1 MTGNDVSIHINVSA
15 ANSDDP
21 SLEEIQ
27 NSACRRLSQISTQSA
42 AAKRRSKAQPSN
54 VVRRASASPHPE
66 HRASL
71 IAPSEPSEGSAHN
84 DLRRRSSTA
93 IRRSFVA
100 TVQEIE
106 ELLLQDKQTSTLQA
120 GGGFGTTSATLSVAD
135 TTAAASSLHSSHCL
149 SPNVAIHGKGTLLD
163 QRWIANAA
171 ASLRHEIKQL
181 HAQLQEREVTQDVM
195 IGQAKGDDSIE
206 LLNDEIDGLR
216 DAIQREEQRQESL
229 LGDQR
234 ALQESIENMKT
245 TVRGERFARNSVQ
258 NLLFE
263 QSALL
268 DRLRRRAARREG
280 STTEESQSLLRDA
293 ITAAG
298 SADASFDW
306 CKWLHQ
312 RDDDMDEEEALELV
326 KHLAA
331 TVKEQLEVNIPN
343 HVAALSEEEE
353 TLAKGIAEA
362 RNRAAELLEADEII
376 SMRIHAI
383 QNALQFV

>member
-15 ANSDDP
+15 AYSDDP

-71 IAPSEPSEGSAHN
+71 IPPSEPSEGSVHN
-84 DLRRRSSTA
+84 DFRRRSSTA
-93 IRRSFVA
+93 IRRSFVS

-106 ELLLQDKQTSTLQA
+106 ELLLQDKQTSASHA
-120 GGGFGTTSATLSVAD
+120 GGGCGTTSATLSVAD

-195 IGQAKGDDSIE
+195 TGQAKGDDSIE

-234 ALQESIENMKT
+234 ALQEFIENMKT

-268 DRLRRRAARREG
+268 DRLRRRAARRAG
-280 STTEESQSLLRDA
+280 STTEESQSLLREA
-293 ITAAG
+293 IIAAS

-306 CKWLHQ
+306 CKWLHK
-312 RDDDMDEEEALELV
+312 RDDDMDEEEALDLV

-331 TVKEQLEVNIPN
+331 MVKEQLEVNIPD